1 MNVLA
6 EQKDRAEKKIE
17 ELLADCNTFS
27 NLVEDL
33 RAENRTLRT
42 MYNVPT
48 NFGIQID
55 QIKLH
60 DKETIYDYKR
70 LIRELQND
78 NYNLEQ
84 ERARLKERIK
94 HQTMMYKS
102 SDPTERFKGLT
113 SDQIQ
118 KVDMFVLRLKT
129 GEVEDLTEYHKIKAE
144 NEQLKKYVDQVQ
156 HGGLDIFNK
165 EIQELK

>member
-60 DKETIYDYKR
+60 DKETIDDYKR

-78 NYNLEQ
+78 NYNLE
-84 ERARLKERIK
+84 
-94 HQTMMYKS
+94 
-102 SDPTERFKGLT
+102 
-113 SDQIQ
+113 
-118 KVDMFVLRLKT
+118 
-129 GEVEDLTEYHKIKAE
+129 
-144 NEQLKKYVDQVQ
+144 
-156 HGGLDIFNK
+156 
-165 EIQELK
+165 